1 MEKRMSNLECPHCG
15 NPIAIQVIK
24 PESKTEQ
31 TVTVDTVRSAISE
44 WDDCVD
50 IVEQDNAVVVTPKG
64 YLGKEVWQQIN
75 DALKPFNPE
84 WISAKKES
92 RWVIQESRN

>member
-1 MEKRMSNLECPHCG
+1 MEKRMTSLECPHCG

-24 PESKTEQ
+24 LESRTEQ
-31 TVTVDTVRSAISE
+31 TVTIDTVKSAINK
-44 WDDCVD
+44 WADCVD
-50 IVEQDNAVVVTPKG
+50 MIEQNNTVVVTPKG

-92 RWVIQESRN
+92 RWMIKTRA